1 MLRIIISITCAS
13 VSERDR
19 LLALWFPCTQKS
31 ACRCW
36 QWEVNKK
43 GERTHQILQRPIGEA
58 TQPKL
63 LSLLS
68 CETAAAFKAVL
79 RRDWQQLQIPL
90 SFPLSLSLSLSL
102 PLSLSLSLSL
112 SLPLS
117 LSLSPSL
124 PLSLSRF
131 GESHSLGNHEKGVKP
146 SPPYLH
152 LPLLRERHLAPAR
165 GEAVV
170 VYFEWCAIMTVQ
182 QINATQVC
190 GKWWNFRVIPC
201 KLLILSGGSC
211 NTEACSTSLTHSN
224 LTVALLCQNVWQPAL
239 L

>member
-31 ACRCW
+31 ACCCW

-43 GERTHQILQRPIGEA
+43 GERTHQILQRPRGEA

-79 RRDWQQLQIPL
+79 RRDWQQLQLPL
-90 SFPLSLSLSLSL
+90 SFPLSLSLSQ
-102 PLSLSLSLSL
+102 
-112 SLPLS
+112 
-117 LSLSPSL
+117 
-124 PLSLSRF
+124 F
-131 GESHSLGNHEKGVKP
+131 GESHSMGNHEKGVKP
-146 SPPYLH
+146 TPPYLH
-152 LPLLRERHLAPAR
+152 LPFLRERHLAPAR
-165 GEAVV
+165 GEAMV